1 MIIYLSFYTIAY
13 LGCPLGF
20 QAFARGL
27 RGYGPQATGS
37 PASIVYRP
45 YALIQRV
52 APGSCTQSC
61 CSATETDQILTNE
74 QNIPHCPF
82 CCLCSDITNEMVV
95 ALWNPR
101 QDPIVHPFL
110 QPDEHCVRDVLR
122 VRDLDVVGSISTGIS
137 TSITDPCSCSSGL
150 AV

>member
-45 YALIQRV
+45 YALSQMV
-52 APGSCTQSC
+52 APGSCTKS
-61 CSATETDQILTNE
+61 SVPAIETDQILTNE
-74 QNIPHCPF
+74 QKVCHCPF
-82 CCLCSDITNEMVV
+82 CCLWPIEVTQLTIAVGWCYVV
-95 ALWNPR
+95 CNRASFTRGCARAGAEKHSNTA
-101 QDPIVHPFL
+101 Q
-110 QPDEHCVRDVLR
+110 Q
-122 VRDLDVVGSISTGIS
+122 STAAPWEGGPS
-137 TSITDPCSCSSGL
+137 TL
-150 AV
+150 H